1 MISKSLFAGAM
12 LALGLAGS
20 AHAQYAEQR
29 PTRAAYSD
37 EAPPRRTYSSSEI
50 VDKGHAFF
58 GSTTRGLAEIVEKAT
73 KQWGE
78 PDAYIL
84 GEEGSGAFVGGLR
97 YGEGKLFTRKG
108 DRGDRVYWQGPSVGF
123 DFGGDGARTMILVYN
138 LRSRMSLFTRFPG
151 VNGSAYF
158 IGGFGM
164 TAMKQYDTVLVPIRT
179 GVGARLGVNV
189 GYLKF
194 TRNSTWNPF

>member
-12 LALGLAGS
+12 LGLAFAGS
-20 AHAQYAEQR
+20 AQAQYAEQR
-29 PTRAAYSD
+29 PTQAAYSD
-37 EAPPRRTYSSSEI
+37 ENPRRTYSAQEI
-50 VDKGHAFF
+50 VDKGHSFF
-58 GSTTRGLAEIVEKAT
+58 GSTTRGLATIVEKAT
-73 KQWGE
+73 SQWGE

-97 YGEGKLFTRKG
+97 YGEGKLFTRRENGEK
-108 DRGDRVYWQGPSVGF
+108 VFWQGPSVGF

-138 LRSRMSLFTRFPG
+138 LRSPMSLFTRFAG

-164 TAMKQYDTVLVPIRT
+164 TALREYDTVLVPIRT
-179 GVGARLGVNV
+179 GIGARLGVNV